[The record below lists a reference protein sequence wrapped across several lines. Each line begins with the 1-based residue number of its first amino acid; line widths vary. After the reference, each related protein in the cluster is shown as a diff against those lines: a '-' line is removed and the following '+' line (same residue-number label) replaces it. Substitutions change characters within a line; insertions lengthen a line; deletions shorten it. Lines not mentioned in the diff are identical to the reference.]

1 MTANAPDVVTRYL
14 AAAEA
19 EDPIA
24 LAACFTPD
32 GTVLDEGHTY
42 TGRDEIITWRNT
54 IATQWT
60 YTTQLIGSQAIAP
73 DDYRITVH
81 LEGDFPGGVV
91 DLNYRFQLRDEL
103 IAALSI
109 VP

>member
-1 MTANAPDVVTRYL
+1 MTTDAPDVVTRYL

-19 EDPIA
+19 EDPNA

-32 GTVLDEGHTY
+32 GTVLDEGRTY
-42 TGRDEIITWRNT
+42 TGRDEIIAWRKS

-60 YTTQLIGSQAIAP
+60 YTTQLTGSQAIGP

-91 DLNYRFQLRDEL
+91 DLNYRFQLRDGL
-103 IAALSI
+103 IAALAI
-109 VP
+109 A